1 VDAMARA
8 IYFPRRS
15 KKEFSVALGGWGSTS
30 GEASSFLR
38 QWPATPDEA
47 KTIGGSNYGGYND
60 PEFDKLIRT
69 AIVTLDDAKR
79 AELLKQAGTK
89 AIEGSAFIPLH
100 FESTIWAYKANLKYT
115 GRADQFT
122 MAMQVKPTK

>member
-1 VDAMARA
+1 MPFTSRA
-8 IYFPRRS
+8 APRRS
-15 KKEFSVALGGWGSTS
+15 SAWRLGGWGSTS

-60 PEFDKLIRT
+60 HEFDKLIRT

-79 AELLKQAGTK
+79 SELLKQAGTK
-89 AIEGSAFIPLH
+89 ALEGGAFIPLH
-100 FESTIWAYKANLKYT
+100 FESPS
-115 GRADQFT
+115 G
-122 MAMQVKPTK
+122 PTRRT